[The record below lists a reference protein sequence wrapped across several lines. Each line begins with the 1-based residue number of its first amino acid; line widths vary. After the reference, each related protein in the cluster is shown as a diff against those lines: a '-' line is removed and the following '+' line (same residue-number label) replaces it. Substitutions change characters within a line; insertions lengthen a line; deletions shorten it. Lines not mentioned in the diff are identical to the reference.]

1 MRKNEKINCKYFTR
15 LKIQMLGSGKTWW
28 TMLLTGIFTG
38 LVLFT
43 VYFLLLLLNRQII
56 SWIFVLV
63 YLIPSLG
70 MIYAS
75 IRIKYKYLNG
85 YINFSETFLVSLLT
99 GLFSA
104 GVYAALLYLVFTQLN
119 SSELKYRAIH
129 LEQYLQAQT
138 GNVSLHEIKAMRY
151 NINQLLSASSLALFN
166 LIFHSLLAVI
176 YAFIIAIFVRRKNRF
191 IEA

>member
-15 LKIQMLGSGKTWW
+15 LKIQMLRSGKTWW
-28 TMLLTGIFTG
+28 TIVLTGLFTG

-63 YLIPSLG
+63 YIIPSLG

>member
-1 MRKNEKINCKYFTR
+1 
-15 LKIQMLGSGKTWW
+15 MLGSGKTWW
-28 TMLLTGIFTG
+28 TIVLTGLFTG

-151 NINQLLSASSLALFN
+151 NINQLLSASTLALFN

-176 YAFIIAIFVRRKNRF
+176 NAFIIAIFVRRKNRF